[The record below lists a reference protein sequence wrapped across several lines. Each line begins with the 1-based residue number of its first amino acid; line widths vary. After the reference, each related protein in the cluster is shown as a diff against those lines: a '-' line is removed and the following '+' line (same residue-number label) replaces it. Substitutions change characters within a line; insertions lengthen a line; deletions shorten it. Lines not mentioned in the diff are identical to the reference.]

1 MLQSFAAHMAKPTNS
16 EWQQKPSPCTIYIK
30 HPGYL
35 FDLHWWHYV
44 YIHID
49 IIYIYISKCKPLI
62 PTCSQP
68 SKGPFFLRNRKP
80 KSSDPSHQSFS
91 TGSNQALGGKG
102 AGTLFSITDNPI
114 AGPGFFLEKRL
125 TFRAGKG
132 GHTDMTTYGKNMKM
146 KLLWLQFLVLWPNLE
161 LMTLFLCFCPRKKTT
176 APKKVLFCFQ

>member
-1 MLQSFAAHMAKPTNS
+1 MQTINPYMFPT
-16 EWQQKPSPCTIYIK
+16 I
-30 HPGYL
+30 
-35 FDLHWWHYV
+35 
-44 YIHID
+44 
-49 IIYIYISKCKPLI
+49 
-62 PTCSQP
+62 
-68 SKGPFFLRNRKP
+68 KGPFFLRNRKP

-102 AGTLFSITDNPI
+102 AGMLFSITDNPI

-176 APKKVLFCFQ
+176 APKKVLFFFNKCSKWQYGLYVYFIHWTQAGVV